1 MADGVFAEIVYDAV
15 VGAVLFVDLQDAAVF
30 GVAGGKYARWFA
42 GQKDSGVGAV
52 TVGEAAN
59 DEHAVEDARKCAKRE
74 CAANK
79 VRVGARGGLRTD
91 KAGPEK
97 TRGVPEVCA
106 ARRRGGRLGGR
117 EMIKKIWAQHWFVCL
132 LPVAFA
138 LAWFVPEIASKGGWS
153 RPEVTTKFGVG
164 LIFVL
169 QGLALPMAALRA
181 GVGQWRLHA
190 VVQVMTY
197 VGLPVI
203 GLALAALAGRWLSD
217 ELRIGLVF
225 LAVLPST
232 VSSAAVLTANAG
244 GNTAGAIFNAVLS
257 SLLGVVLTPA
267 LLAVALSLQGVGVG
281 AGGGA
286 VDAGTVIVEL
296 VKLIIL
302 PLVVGQVLRLRLADW
317 AGRHKKRL
325 STLSM
330 SVILFIVFAAFCD
343 AAKAEVWTRYGAAL
357 PLQALVIAVALFVAA
372 TAATRA
378 VVRAAK
384 LGRGD
389 AIAAEFCA
397 VQKTLASGVPLAGVV
412 FAGDPRT
419 GLILLPLLI
428 YHPLQLTLHGALA
441 ARRAR
446 ESAAAEILTTDI
458 TERNR

>member
-1 MADGVFAEIVYDAV
+1 
-15 VGAVLFVDLQDAAVF
+15 
-30 GVAGGKYARWFA
+30 
-42 GQKDSGVGAV
+42 
-52 TVGEAAN
+52 
-59 DEHAVEDARKCAKRE
+59 
-74 CAANK
+74 
-79 VRVGARGGLRTD
+79 
-91 KAGPEK
+91 
-97 TRGVPEVCA
+97 
-106 ARRRGGRLGGR
+106 
-117 EMIKKIWAQHWFVCL
+117 MIKKIWAQHWFVCL
-132 LPVAFA
+132 LPVAFT
-138 LAWFVPEIASKGGWS
+138 LAWFVPEIASKGGWL
-153 RPEVTTKFGVG
+153 RPELTTKLGVS

-190 VVQVMTY
+190 VVQLMTY

-203 GLALAALAGRWLSD
+203 GLALAALAGRWLPE

-257 SLLGVVLTPA
+257 SLLGVLLTPA
-267 LLAVALSLQGVGVG
+267 LLAAALSMQGAGAG
-281 AGGGA
+281 AGGAA
-286 VDAGTVIVEL
+286 VDAGAVIVEL

-302 PLVVGQVLRLRLADW
+302 PLLVGQVLRLRLADW
-317 AGRHKKRL
+317 AGRNKKRL

-343 AAKAEVWTRYGAAL
+343 ASKAEVWTRHGAAL
-357 PLQALVIAVALFVAA
+357 PLEALAIAGSMFALA
-372 TAATRA
+372 TWVTRA
-378 VVRAAK
+378 AVRAAK

-446 ESAAAEILTTDI
+446 EQAEPRNLTTDI
-458 TERNR
+458 TDRHR